1 MKIKLEIKEHENQK
15 VLLINNEIF
24 DWQIEE
30 EELEDAI
37 KFANN
42 DNKVKKAIKADI
54 QNFFLSC
61 LGEILNKKI
70 TLKELND
77 GIEKGFI
84 ENDIN

>member
-1 MKIKLEIKEHENQK
+1 MKIEIKNHENQK
-15 VLLINNEIF
+15 VLFINNEMF

-30 EELEDAI
+30 EELDDAV

-42 DNKVKKAIKADI
+42 DEKVKKAIKADI

-61 LGEILNKKI
+61 LSEVVGQNI

-77 GIEKGFI
+77 AIEKGCL
-84 ENDIN
+84 EK

>member
-1 MKIKLEIKEHENQK
+1 MKIKFEIKKQENQN
-15 VLLINNEIF
+15 VLFINDEMF

-30 EELEDAI
+30 EELDDAI

-42 DNKVKKAIKADI
+42 DEKVKKAIKADI

-61 LGEILNKKI
+61 LSEIINHEI

-77 GIEKGFI
+77 AIEKGYL
-84 ENDIN
+84 EK